1 MDEARGIPDPVEAVS
16 HPTTAIEE
24 LLATEDAFE
33 GPAAFAQKRPPRW
46 RNK

>member
-1 MDEARGIPDPVEAVS
+1 VEAVS